1 MAKRVLGKGLSAIIS
16 SSPTPADEMEAL
28 LSEAKDRIVELDV
41 DAVKPNPD
49 QPRAHFDDDEIAG
62 LAESIKSMGLLQPIL
77 VRKKGDDYFVIAG
90 ERRLRAARAAG
101 LRKIKSIIVKAT
113 EEEGLTLALI
123 ENIQRTNLNPI
134 EEAKAY
140 KVLIHRFRLKQQDI
154 AKSVGRERATV
165 ANLLRLLN
173 LPDRIQRSVAEGKL
187 SVGHAKALLSTAPE
201 KQNALFIEI
210 LGKGLSVRAVEQM
223 VEAGKYGAA
232 RGGKKS
238 PLGKSSAAKDPHIRK
253 MEEFL
258 VSLLGTKVEI
268 RHFGKRGR
276 IEINYYSLDDFER
289 IIELLK

>member
-16 SSPTPADEMEAL
+16 SSPAPADEMEAL

-41 DAVKPNPD
+41 DAVKPNPE
-49 QPRAHFDDDEIAG
+49 QPRAHFDEDEIAG

-77 VRKKGDDYFVIAG
+77 VRKKGEDYFVIAG

-154 AKSVGRERATV
+154 ATGVGRDRATI

-187 SVGHAKALLSTAPE
+187 SVGHAKALLSVAPE

-223 VEAGKYGAA
+223 VEAGKYGTV

-238 PLGKSSAAKDPHIRK
+238 PPGKSSAAKDPHIRK
-253 MEEFL
+253 MEELL